1 MAANQNYEESSVH
14 SSTTN
19 TALSENSASAMKDI
33 TDDPEKGVDD
43 AENSNTEESQNTS
56 TEGAPQKPES
66 PAAGPPGLGPP
77 PDGGLQAWLTVLAG
91 FCGLFVSFGWIN
103 CR

>member
-1 MAANQNYEESSVH
+1 MTANQNYEESSVH
-14 SSTTN
+14 STTTN
-19 TALSENSASAMKDI
+19 TALSEKSASAMKDI
-33 TDDPEKGVDD
+33 ANDPEKGIDD
-43 AENSNTEESQNTS
+43 AENNNTEKSQNIS
-56 TEGAPQKPES
+56 TEGAPQKPET
-66 PAAGPPGLGPP
+66 PGLGPP